1 MLLFCGAPGKR
12 WTGAWM
18 LHLRGVKTYSK
29 LAPGIEMACT
39 AIGQEH
45 GVLLDRRWGVCPRR
59 ARDGWAGPPGAIGG
73 CRTLDPSSVHYKY

>member
-1 MLLFCGAPGKR
+1 M
-12 WTGAWM
+12 
-18 LHLRGVKTYSK
+18 TYSK

-59 ARDGWAGPPGAIGG
+59 ARDTQTARSQRRGE
-73 CRTLDPSSVHYKY
+73 